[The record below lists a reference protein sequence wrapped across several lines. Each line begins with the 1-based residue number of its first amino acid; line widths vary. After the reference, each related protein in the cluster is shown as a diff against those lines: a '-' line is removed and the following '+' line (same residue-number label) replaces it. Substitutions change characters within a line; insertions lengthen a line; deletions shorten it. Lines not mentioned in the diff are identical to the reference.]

1 MLSIFILGI
10 PNLEWVPESVA
21 WVAAGRPVGGF
32 SYGGAAPTLAKAKLA
47 LLEYISSL
55 LGGDFS
61 PTPTQTAAHGF
72 MVMRYQRPRPSTA
85 RVSGGF

>member
-1 MLSIFILGI
+1 MA
-10 PNLEWVPESVA
+10 V
-21 WVAAGRPVGGF
+21 GRGAVGF
-32 SYGGAAPTLAKAKLA
+32 SYGGAAPTLAKTELA